1 VLSGAQVSFLGHS
14 TVVIEDSGVRL
25 LTDPVLRGRIGHLR
39 RHGTPVSAAMWSGV
53 DGVLISHLHHDHF
66 DRRSLE
72 LLDRSTPIVV
82 PAGGGMLV
90 RELGFGAVEE
100 VVAGDQVGFGA
111 VSVLVVHAEHEGG
124 RGPRSAHHAQPV
136 GYVVEGQSRSYFAGD
151 TDIFDSMASI
161 GEPPID
167 LALIPVWGWG
177 PTLGPGHLDPRS
189 AADALALIGP
199 RVAVPIHWGTLYP
212 FGLQRLRPR
221 ALSDPPH
228 LFRRYANELLPQC
241 DVRILQPGEAT
252 EL

>member
-1 VLSGAQVSFLGHS
+1 MLSGARVSFLGHS

-25 LTDPVLRGRIGHLR
+25 LTDPVLRGRVGHLR
-39 RHGTPVSAAMWSGV
+39 RHGAAVIGAAWSGV

-72 LLDRSTPIVV
+72 LLDRSTPIDV
-82 PAGGGMLV
+82 PAGGGKLV
-90 RELGFGAVEE
+90 REL
-100 VVAGDQVGFGA
+100 GFGA

-124 RGPRSAHHAQPV
+124 RGPRSAHYAQPV
-136 GYVVEGQSRSYFAGD
+136 GYVVEGQRRSYFAGD
-151 TDIFDSMASI
+151 TDIFDSMTSI

-177 PTLGPGHLDPRS
+177 STLGPGHLDPRS

-221 ALSDPPH
+221 ALSDPPQ

-241 DVRILQPGEAT
+241 EVRILQPGEAT

>member
-1 VLSGAQVSFLGHS
+1 VLNAPHVSFLGHS
-14 TVVIEDSGVRL
+14 TAVIEDSGVRL

-39 RHGTPVSAAMWSGV
+39 RHGTPVLDAAWSGV

-72 LLDRSTPIVV
+72 LIDRRTPIVV
-82 PAGGGMLV
+82 PAGGGSLI

-100 VVAGDQVGFGA
+100 VVAGDRVGFGA

-124 RGPRSAHHAQPV
+124 RGPRSTHKAQPV
-136 GYVVEGQSRSYFAGD
+136 GYIVEGQRRSYFAGD
-151 TDIFDSMASI
+151 TDIFDEMAAI
-161 GEPPID
+161 GEPQLD

-189 AADALALIGP
+189 AADALALLAPTLAI
-199 RVAVPIHWGTLYP
+199 PIHWGTLYP
-212 FGLQRLRPR
+212 FALERLRPR

-228 LFRRYANELLPQC
+228 LFKRYAGEIAPRSE
-241 DVRILQPGEAT
+241 VRILAPGETT